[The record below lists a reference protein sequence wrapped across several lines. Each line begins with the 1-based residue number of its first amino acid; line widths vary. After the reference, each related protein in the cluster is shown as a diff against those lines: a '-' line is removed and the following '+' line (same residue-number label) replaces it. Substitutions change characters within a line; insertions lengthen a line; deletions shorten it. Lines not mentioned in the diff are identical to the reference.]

1 MQSCRLRLPYM
12 DPWPDSAAA
21 VGSGGA
27 HAASPSHSLF
37 LFLFKGLAR
46 SVQFVGVVKRNKMP
60 LTAVAAVSVAASPNM
75 VVEAER
81 GCVSWEQ
88 HKVVSVKTSD
98 LTLFRLFRFVVPS
111 SHE

>member
-1 MQSCRLRLPYM
+1 
-12 DPWPDSAAA
+12 
-21 VGSGGA
+21 
-27 HAASPSHSLF
+27 
-37 LFLFKGLAR
+37 
-46 SVQFVGVVKRNKMP
+46 MP